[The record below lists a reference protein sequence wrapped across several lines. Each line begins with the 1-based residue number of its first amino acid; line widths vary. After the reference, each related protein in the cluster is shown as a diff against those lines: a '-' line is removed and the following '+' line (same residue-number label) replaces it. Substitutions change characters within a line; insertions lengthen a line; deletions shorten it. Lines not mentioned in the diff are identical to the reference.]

1 MTLTSRSNAETILEH
16 FLSRVTL
23 SLSRNN
29 CFSFYPIGFI
39 FGTGYIQVRVQVACT
54 FDLDYFQYGRLAAM
68 FVPERARNNKS
79 IAAKT
84 KRYLDDSKVVLGR
97 P

>member
-1 MTLTSRSNAETILEH
+1 MVREIALHNNT
-16 FLSRVTL
+16 F
-23 SLSRNN
+23 SL
-29 CFSFYPIGFI
+29 YPISFI
-39 FGTGYIQVRVQVACT
+39 FCAEQVQVAVHAMCT

-68 FVPERARNNKS
+68 FVPERARNVAS